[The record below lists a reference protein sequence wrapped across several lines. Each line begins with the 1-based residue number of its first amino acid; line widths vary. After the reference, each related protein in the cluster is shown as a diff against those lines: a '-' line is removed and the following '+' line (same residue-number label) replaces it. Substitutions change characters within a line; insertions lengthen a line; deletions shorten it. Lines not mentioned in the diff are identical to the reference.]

1 MTFNDAIVPVENVI
15 GEIGLGFAYTMYN
28 FNHERWGMCVGGNRL
43 SRLMVEEAFKWASG
57 RQIFKK
63 RLIDQPVI
71 RFKLAQMAAE
81 VESVH
86 SLVEDITYQMC
97 PNEPR

>member
-1 MTFNDAIVPVENVI
+1 M
-15 GEIGLGFAYTMYN
+15 GF
-28 FNHERWGMCVGGNRL
+28 V
-43 SRLMVEEAFKWASG
+43 

-71 RFKLAQMAAE
+71 RFKLAQTAAE

-97 PNEPR
+97 QMSQDEINKELAGPIALLIQTNSCSNISC